1 MAATAQAKP
10 KTSKTEFSKETY
22 LFWFESMLLMRK
34 FEEKAGQ
41 LYGMQKIRG
50 FCHLYIGQEACAA
63 GAVSALT
70 KGDKYITAYRDH
82 AHPLA
87 LGTSANAV
95 MAELF
100 GKETGVSRGKGGSMH
115 IADLSIGVLGANG
128 EVAGGLPIA
137 VGAGMAIK
145 LQKKDSVVITF
156 FGDGASNRGAFHE
169 ALNWAAIYKLP
180 VIFLNENNHFAST
193 ERTSE
198 TTSVTDIANRATGYR
213 IPGISIDG
221 NDVIGVY
228 ETVKSAVERARKGEG
243 PTLIEAKTYRIK
255 GHFVGD
261 PCAYRKE
268 EEVKEF
274 WAKEPIGRFEKAL
287 FEKGMLNEE
296 EKNMM
301 FNKAKEEVDKA
312 VEFAEN
318 SEFPAPEDALSD
330 LFANDTGYDYI

>member
-1 MAATAQAKP
+1 
-10 KTSKTEFSKETY
+10 
-22 LFWFESMLLMRK
+22 
-34 FEEKAGQ
+34 
-41 LYGMQKIRG
+41 
-50 FCHLYIGQEACAA
+50 
-63 GAVSALT
+63 
-70 KGDKYITAYRDH
+70 
-82 AHPLA
+82 
-87 LGTSANAV
+87 
-95 MAELF
+95 
-100 GKETGVSRGKGGSMH
+100 MH

-198 TTSVTDIANRATGYR
+198 TTSVTDIANRATGYG

-287 FEKGMLNEE
+287 FEKGMLNEA
-296 EKNMM
+296 EKNMI

-318 SEFPAPEDALSD
+318 SEFPVPEDALSD